1 MPWLAQTFV
10 KRHFLILTKLST
22 STRLIN
28 FSHFDFDHIFP
39 ARWEPLLLPSFSGP
53 TLEQDGDTP
62 SYGLL
67 LALAN
72 VSVRTLARDGA
83 SQRSPSP
90 GR

>member
-1 MPWLAQTFV
+1 MLLVGIGISREQEVWV
-10 KRHFLILTKLST
+10 SSYLTPCSIVTPNLPS
-22 STRLIN
+22 L
-28 FSHFDFDHIFP
+28 